1 MTTTAARYWFD
12 EPVDVTPER
21 EQRHCEWVA
30 AYAKRVRD
38 TWAANGEDVSTPE
51 AIEGYH
57 LVAYSMLVPERPT
70 WMPLGRA
77 LYVKLGVALDP
88 ASTTEAGPDS
98 DAALDLRDAL
108 RTLNAATPDEMAWAT
123 ACHLGVDTS
132 VVANRMRKLDDYPER
147 GRTALY
153 RHFDCDGRL
162 LYVGIAA
169 DPEARRKQHQRTSR
183 WARLSDEMTVE
194 WFGTRAEAEASERDA
209 IASERPIFNTT
220 HAGREAKERAIDYLL
235 ARVATH

>member
-1 MTTTAARYWFD
+1 MSATATRNWFD

-21 EQRHCEWVA
+21 EERHYEWVA
-30 AYAKRVRD
+30 NYAKGVRD
-38 TWAANGEDVSTPE
+38 GWAANGEDITTPD
-51 AIEGYH
+51 AVAACH

-77 LYVKLGVALDP
+77 LYIKLGVVLDP
-88 ASTTEAGPDS
+88 DAINSPES

-108 RTLNAATPDEMAWAT
+108 RTLNAATPDEIAWAV
-123 ACHLGVDTS
+123 AQHQGVETE
-132 VVANRMRKLDDYPER
+132 VVAKRMRDRVDDYPER

-153 RHFDCDGRL
+153 RHFDSDGRL
-162 LYVGIAA
+162 LYIGIAS
-169 DPEARRKQHQRTSR
+169 DPETRRKQHQRNSR
-183 WARLSDEMTVE
+183 WARLSDDMAVE
-194 WFGTRAEAEASERDA
+194 WFTTRGEAEAAERAA

-235 ARVATH
+235 ARVS